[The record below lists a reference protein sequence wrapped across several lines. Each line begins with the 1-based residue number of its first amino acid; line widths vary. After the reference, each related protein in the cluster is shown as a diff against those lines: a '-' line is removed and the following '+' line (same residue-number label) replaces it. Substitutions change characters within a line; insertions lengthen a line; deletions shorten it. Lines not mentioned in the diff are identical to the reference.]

1 MAERKFKLD
10 YRGSVL
16 WLIFWVIFFFP
27 IALVLLLT
35 TSTFEISNTVYH
47 LDYEGSRFWL
57 CFWTL
62 VFFPVAFI
70 LLFAN
75 GLNVRVITRD

>member
-1 MAERKFKLD
+1 MSESKFKLG
-10 YRGSVL
+10 YRGSIL
-16 WLIFWVIFFFP
+16 WLIFWLIFFFP

-35 TSTFEISNTVYH
+35 TSTFEIGSTIYH

-62 VFFPVAFI
+62 VFFPIAFI
-70 LLFAN
+70 LLFVN
-75 GLNVRVITRD
+75 GLSVRVITRD